1 MALGDSIDPE
11 LGYDPELLTKAI
23 ARALPP
29 TYDFEIPQTISKLR
43 KRKCTHVAL
52 QLPDG
57 LLQFATVLSDIFK
70 KFCTPYL
77 RTVTIVA
84 DAVFG
89 ACCIDDLTSRAIGA
103 DAMVHYG
110 HSCLTPVDQTVV
122 YTIYVLVRISYDVNH
137 MTASLAAAVP
147 PEQRPV
153 ALMATV
159 QFSQMLDEAKDI
171 MRRKYGWEAD
181 DLFVPQI
188 KPLSK
193 GETLGCTAPSL
204 DDRAKTI
211 YYVADGRFH
220 LEGAMLASPT
230 IKNVLRYCPYTRRLF
245 REGLDQESMHRTR
258 EEEIERARASK
269 KTVGLI
275 LGTLGRQGSVGILES
290 VREIIHNSGRET
302 VTVLLS
308 EITTE
313 KLRDLGDSVG
323 CWVEVACPRLALDWG
338 AADYSKDAP
347 MLSSYEACVA
357 FGKEKYGRPS
367 SNGCS
372 SSSCCSIKTDKE
384 PLRYPMDYYS
394 NTGGVWSNYRAKG
407 GFGGSQSGQ
416 YTFWHMGP
424 GKAAEAARP
433 VGASTAAADFQIHAL
448 EVQLAGVTEER
459 DALVRRLKKHKFWSS
474 SSSMWILQLQEKQ
487 EEITSLQVKIANM
500 EAKLAELSRDSQ
512 AAAVITP
519 PLSAL
524 TMTDGE
530 CQTDSTDSW
539 GSFGDQQQEEDGSPS
554 YFPSINA
561 ALASASKAD
570 LEKQVRELQRQVEV
584 MRPKV
589 SQYYVLSSELARL
602 KEENWDG
609 LNGIDIAVDTSGLQ
623 GRDSVST
630 QTDSSV
636 ASRGGSQTVAAWQQ
650 VGQLR
655 DKLRDTEIALK
666 RSQRQLSDLQEQ
678 HARAGAEL
686 RASWA
691 KRDAETHTTAAVGVC
706 PSCSR
711 STSGS
716 EKGDSPSANKKAEG
730 RLEELQLALKTS
742 QQRADSFANELFKAQ
757 DELSTANGQLIQQRR
772 KMAELAAKVDSLK
785 AKLSE

>member
-89 ACCIDDLTSRAIGA
+89 ACCIDDLTCRAIGA

-269 KTVGLI
+269 KTVG
-275 LGTLGRQGSVGILES
+275 
-290 VREIIHNSGRET
+290 
-302 VTVLLS
+302 
-308 EITTE
+308 
-313 KLRDLGDSVG
+313 
-323 CWVEVACPRLALDWG
+323 
-338 AADYSKDAP
+338 
-347 MLSSYEACVA
+347 
-357 FGKEKYGRPS
+357 
-367 SNGCS
+367 
-372 SSSCCSIKTDKE
+372 
-384 PLRYPMDYYS
+384 
-394 NTGGVWSNYRAKG
+394 
-407 GFGGSQSGQ
+407 
-416 YTFWHMGP
+416 
-424 GKAAEAARP
+424 
-433 VGASTAAADFQIHAL
+433 
-448 EVQLAGVTEER
+448 
-459 DALVRRLKKHKFWSS
+459 
-474 SSSMWILQLQEKQ
+474 
-487 EEITSLQVKIANM
+487 
-500 EAKLAELSRDSQ
+500 
-512 AAAVITP
+512 
-519 PLSAL
+519 
-524 TMTDGE
+524 
-530 CQTDSTDSW
+530 
-539 GSFGDQQQEEDGSPS
+539 
-554 YFPSINA
+554 
-561 ALASASKAD
+561 
-570 LEKQVRELQRQVEV
+570 
-584 MRPKV
+584 
-589 SQYYVLSSELARL
+589 
-602 KEENWDG
+602 
-609 LNGIDIAVDTSGLQ
+609 
-623 GRDSVST
+623 
-630 QTDSSV
+630 
-636 ASRGGSQTVAAWQQ
+636 
-650 VGQLR
+650 
-655 DKLRDTEIALK
+655 
-666 RSQRQLSDLQEQ
+666 
-678 HARAGAEL
+678 
-686 RASWA
+686 
-691 KRDAETHTTAAVGVC
+691 
-706 PSCSR
+706 
-711 STSGS
+711 
-716 EKGDSPSANKKAEG
+716 
-730 RLEELQLALKTS
+730 
-742 QQRADSFANELFKAQ
+742 
-757 DELSTANGQLIQQRR
+757 
-772 KMAELAAKVDSLK
+772 
-785 AKLSE
+785 